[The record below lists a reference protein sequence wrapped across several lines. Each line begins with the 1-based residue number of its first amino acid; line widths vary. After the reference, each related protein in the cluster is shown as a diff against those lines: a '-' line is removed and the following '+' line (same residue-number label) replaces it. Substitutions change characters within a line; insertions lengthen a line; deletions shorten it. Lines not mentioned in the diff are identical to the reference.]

1 MCDSEPPCSLS
12 PIRAVRLRLRP
23 AAMNWWTRARCLR
36 REARDLYSEGPDG
49 SRPRIDPRKQQRV
62 VVLRHHAAMTGETPL
77 EARCTSGVGHPA
89 VGAAV
94 RVGDGGERTTC
105 RVFELGATI
114 DEVPRSARRRR
125 AQANGRGEACEN
137 RSHIRCRQ
145 AAAPDRLVVP
155 PVAAPR
161 PRWHEAPTRPQRVE
175 ERGAPRSL
183 RQAASPPSLRRAPRR
198 PDPGR
203 HQEAHW

>member
-1 MCDSEPPCSLS
+1 MFSIAYTGATSYVFEP
-12 PIRAVRLRLRP
+12 LRWNR
-23 AAMNWWTRARCLR
+23 WTRARCLR
-36 REARDLYSEGPDG
+36 REARDLYGEGPDG

-114 DEVPRSARRRR
+114 DECR
-125 AQANGRGEACEN
+125 AQLGVVER
-137 RSHIRCRQ
+137 RQ
-145 AAAPDRLVVP
+145 TVV
-155 PVAAPR
+155 AK
-161 PRWHEAPTRPQRVE
+161 RVKTDLISAV
-175 ERGAPRSL
+175 GKQPHLIGS
-183 RQAASPPSLRRAPRR
+183 
-198 PDPGR
+198 
-203 HQEAHW
+203 